1 MLACDSYSLPRSIAE
16 VVDIV
21 TPTVQPNVNLAD
33 LQSNA
38 MSRRSLDHQKA
49 SRGAVVNSTAP
60 TGCDTNVTPDCLR
73 ALYNMT
79 YTPQATDKN
88 SFAIG
93 EDLLKI

>member
-1 MLACDSYSLPRSIAE
+1 MLACDSYSLPRSITE

-21 TPTVQPNVNLAD
+21 TPTVQPNVNLAG

-38 MSRRSLDHQKA
+38 ISRRSLGHQKA
-49 SRGAVVNSTAP
+49 SRAVVNSTAP
-60 TGCDTNVTPDCLR
+60 TGCDANVTPDCLR